1 MKSTVLLLLAVC
13 ACSLAQA
20 QPAPSAPEETPPEA
34 PRLEAAP
41 LAPQQAVA
49 VEPPGVAPVV
59 VPEAGTEAV
68 PETLSVPAPLP
79 PVVAPPSEPVVVPA
93 TGPTPLAHPEPLV
106 AAGRWDGDF
115 QVGFSLSAGSNDS
128 QTFNLGID
136 TTYTRPDDKLSLS
149 AQYLE
154 TSSRSVSNG
163 VVSVSITALQARLGG
178 RYDRD
183 LNAQDFGFVG
193 LEFSHDKIRQLD
205 LRTQLNSGLGRHLVK
220 SRDDSWDVYAGLNY
234 REDYYSDGGVLVNG
248 RLRSHLSVLEPLLGQ
263 ESTHQLG
270 GTSAR
275 LRQKLVLY
283 PSVSRDSGTRAT
295 LDAGLLFDLNKVLS
309 LSMKLQSRYD
319 SLAQGDKLDLLFV
332 TGLSVKFG
340 G

>member
-1 MKSTVLLLLAVC
+1 MKSTVLLLLA
-13 ACSLAQA
+13 AGALSLARA
-20 QPAPSAPEETPPEA
+20 QETPPAVEA
-34 PRLEAAP
+34 SPSIEAAP
-41 LAPQQAVA
+41 LVPQQAVA

-59 VPEAGTEAV
+59 VPEAQ
-68 PETLSVPAPLP
+68 PETVAAPEPAPPQAEPLPVIAPTTQPAPLP
-79 PVVAPPSEPVVVPA
+79 
-93 TGPTPLAHPEPLV
+93 HPEPLV

-115 QVGFSLSAGSNDS
+115 QTGFSLSAGSNDS
-128 QTFNLGID
+128 QTFNLGLD
-136 TTYTRPDDKLSLS
+136 TTYTRPDDKLSLT

-183 LNAQDFGFVG
+183 INAQDFGFLG
-193 LEFSHDKIRQLD
+193 LEFSHDKIRQID
-205 LRTQLNSGLGRHLVK
+205 LRTQISSGLGRHLLK
-220 SRDDSWDVYAGLNY
+220 GLDNTWDVYAGLNY
-234 REDYYSDGGVLVNG
+234 REDYYSDGGVVVNG
-248 RLRSHLSVLEPLLGQ
+248 SLRTHLRVLEPLLGQ

-270 GTSAR
+270 GTPAR

-309 LSMKLQSRYD
+309 LSMKLQGRYD

>member
-1 MKSTVLLLLAVC
+1 MKKTVLLLWAAGAL
-13 ACSLAQA
+13 SLARA
-20 QPAPSAPEETPPEA
+20 QEAPPAADVPPPDP
-34 PRLEAAP
+34 PRLEAMP

-59 VPEAGTEAV
+59 LPEAP
-68 PETLSVPAPLP
+68 PEQVATPEPAPAGAEPLTAEP
-79 PVVAPPSEPVVVPA
+79 APALAPAPSPA
-93 TGPTPLAHPEPLV
+93 TLAHPAPLV
-106 AAGRWDGDF
+106 AAGRWAGDF
-115 QVGFSLSAGSNDS
+115 QTGFSFSAGSNDS
-128 QTFNLGID
+128 QTVQLGID
-136 TTYTRPDDKLSLS
+136 TTYTRPEDKLSLS

-163 VVSVSITALQARLGG
+163 VLSVSITALQARLGG

-183 LNAQDFGFVG
+183 LDAQDFSFVG
-193 LEFSHDKIRQLD
+193 LEFSHDKIRQLN
-205 LRTQLNSGLGRHLVK
+205 LRTQLNTGLGRHLVK
-220 SRDDSWDVYAGLNY
+220 SRADTWDIYAGLNY

-248 RLRSHLSVLEPLLGQ
+248 RMRTHLSLLEPLLGQ
-263 ESTHQLG
+263 ESTHELG